1 MLPGGEY
8 AGFTAYS
15 GLEIDD
21 DGNASEELIMLMNN
35 DQLGFGYNMQK
46 VTANSL
52 IIAANFCTT

>member
-1 MLPGGEY
+1 VLPGGEY
-8 AGFTAYS
+8 AGFTVYS

-46 VTANSL
+46 VTP
-52 IIAANFCTT
+52 